1 MVVRDFGTS
10 NLVIFMTRF
19 VFLFC
24 FIFDSFLFGQENP
37 SYLDVALLKATIQS
51 QIAVQENTRGEALMY
66 RNHLHQAKNAK
77 IKPGVR
83 EADGFGV
90 VTDRQYYV
98 PNRKSQE
105 EAIAHYRAKVI
116 EAENQAKLLFNT
128 VLPVIDVKQLSKG
141 QAGFLGTTKIIPH
154 EVNVFQ
160 VLNSSSFLGKI
171 DDEIL
176 IFKNVSTEN
185 LTDGKVIDLPL
196 PVEVLGT
203 ETYQTKLGS
212 KTVFAVRM
220 ISKEETTKALDY
232 IKNNRLKVKLN
243 LREWKA
249 VDGSLIVEAE
259 FVSQDKAKITVKD
272 SDGKEHQISLSKLS
286 KQDRIWLKDQ

>member
-1 MVVRDFGTS
+1 MLF
-10 NLVIFMTRF
+10 LIFN
-19 VFLFC
+19 
-24 FIFDSFLFGQENP
+24 SFSTFGQEKP
-37 SYLDVALLKATIQS
+37 SDLDVALLKATIQS

-77 IKPGVR
+77 FKPGVIQ
-83 EADGFGV
+83 ADGFGV

-105 EAIAHYRAKVI
+105 EAIAHYRAKAI
-116 EAENQAKLLFNT
+116 ESEEQAKLLFNT
-128 VLPVIDVKQLSKG
+128 VLPVIDIKQLSKG
-141 QAGFLGTTKIIPH
+141 QAGFLGITKIFPH

-160 VLNSSSFLGKI
+160 VLDSSSFLGKI

-176 IFKNVSTEN
+176 IVKNVSTEN
-185 LTDGKVIDLPL
+185 LTDGKPVDLPL

-220 ISKEETTKALDY
+220 LTKEETVKALGY
-232 IKNNRLKVKLN
+232 IKNNRLQIKPN

-249 VDGSLIVEAE
+249 FDGSLIVEAE
-259 FVSQDKAKITVKD
+259 FISQDKSKITVKD
-272 SDGKEHQISLSKLS
+272 SDGKEHQISISKLS
-286 KQDRIWLKDQ
+286 KQDRTWLKDQ